1 NSKEPSR
8 SGRAPEIHQ
17 NEEQLTFQFASM
29 KGPFFRNI
37 KPHDDTESGLK
48 VLQRANAFPKKIQG
62 TMRLEQ
68 DPEHDQ
74 KTNGPATDD
83 R

>member
-1 NSKEPSR
+1 
-8 SGRAPEIHQ
+8 
-17 NEEQLTFQFASM
+17 M

-37 KPHDDTESGLK
+37 KPLDDTESGLK